1 MAVMAQIG
9 SFIPAEYASFPIS
22 YQLFARVTIDDNI
35 EANVSTFAAEMR
47 ETAFILRNIEKGGL
61 VIIDELGRGT
71 STRDGL
77 AIALSVAEAFVESRA
92 LVWFATHFRD
102 LAHIMAERNGVVN
115 LHLGVEMTGE
125 NSMTMLYKIR
135 DGSVTEEHYGLAL
148 ARIVALPPAMLEVA
162 TEVSTKLAKQI
173 ERRKKSSSAF
183 ALARRR
189 KLILNLKETLV
200 QARDG
205 PMEGA
210 ALASWLRKLQEE
222 FVVRMSAID
231 AETADADTENGSE
244 INKTGE
250 SSREEDGRQQTEDE
264 YDPSAAGREAE
275 DRSETMTDLD
285 DQICLIPVASP
296 TASPASRV
304 ASEQDPRSILSSS
317 SSSISSPL
325 SYI

>member
-1 MAVMAQIG
+1 M
-9 SFIPAEYASFPIS
+9 
-22 YQLFARVTIDDNI
+22 DDNI
-35 EANVSTFAAEMR
+35 EANVSTFASEMR
-47 ETAFILRNIEKGGL
+47 ETAFILRNVEKGGL

-115 LHLGVEMTGE
+115 LHLDVEMTGE

-135 DGSVTEEHYGLAL
+135 DGSVTEKHYGLAL
-148 ARIVALPPAMLEVA
+148 ARIVALPPAVLEVA

-173 ERRKKSSSAF
+173 DRRKKSSSAF

-210 ALASWLRKLQEE
+210 ALTSWLRKLQEE
-222 FVVRMSAID
+222 FVLRMTAID
-231 AETADADTENGSE
+231 TESADVDSEMSEDWSETGKS
-244 INKTGE
+244 GE
-250 SSREEDGRQQTEDE
+250 DIRREDE
-264 YDPSAAGREAE
+264 QQSEDNYGSSLAREAAE
-275 DRSETMTDLD
+275 DEDEVMTNSDDETCIAPD
-285 DQICLIPVASP
+285 AS
-296 TASPASRV
+296 TT
-304 ASEQDPRSILSSS
+304 
-317 SSSISSPL
+317 
-325 SYI
+325 